1 MTASAER
8 RRTPRVAGDLD
19 RVRLHRL
26 AALGAAAAV
35 AAAGAGAW
43 PGGGA
48 EGIAHGIGAA
58 AAGAW
63 SQVAPFDAAA
73 ATPDLFAAT
82 PDLVAPASS
91 IEGMR
96 ADARFELPGTAW
108 SARIESVAAFA
119 RAGVLREV
127 PAGVRIDGL
136 AALGDEVAIVAGA
149 RAESAF
155 GASTPD
161 LRPDWI
167 GAAAVRPLVG
177 ARAAIPIDRGSG
189 LAIDLDATPLDGGTG
204 ARVVYR
210 TALDRAWRLELGVGV
225 TRGPGTPWSDG
236 DGSAGEARGAAWIGL
251 RASF

>member
-1 MTASAER
+1 M
-8 RRTPRVAGDLD
+8 VVVLM
-19 RVRLHRL
+19 
-26 AALGAAAAV
+26 V
-35 AAAGAGAW
+35 AAASAAGGAARAGGESIGWGAGTTERS
-43 PGGGA
+43 GGRTGA
-48 EGIAHGIGAA
+48 ILDGA
-58 AAGAW
+58 
-63 SQVAPFDAAA
+63 
-73 ATPDLFAAT
+73 AAT

-91 IEGMR
+91 VAGMR

-119 RAGVLREV
+119 REGVLREV
-127 PAGVRIDGL
+127 PAGVRFDAL
-136 AALGDEVAIVAGA
+136 AALGDEVAIVVGA

-161 LRPDWI
+161 LRPDSS
-167 GAAAVRPLVG
+167 GAAEVRPLVG
-177 ARAAIPIDRGSG
+177 ARAAIPIDRASG

-225 TRGPGTPWSDG
+225 TRGPGTPWSGG
-236 DGSAGEARGAAWIGL
+236 DASAGEARGVAWIGL